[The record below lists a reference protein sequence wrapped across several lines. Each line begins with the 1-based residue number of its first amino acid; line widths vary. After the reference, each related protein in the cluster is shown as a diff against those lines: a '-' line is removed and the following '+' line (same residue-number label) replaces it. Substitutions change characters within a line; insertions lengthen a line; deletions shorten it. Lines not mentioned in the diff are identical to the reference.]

1 MKFRNGFVSNSSS
14 SSYILYGFFTED
26 LPEDVGKRFD
36 ENKSNDDVDCWDYV
50 YGYDNDIFGVSLAGW
65 EDTEVLT
72 GLDVTPDTLDTY
84 RKALKKAF
92 KEYFDYD
99 VPDDMFNIIATTYY
113 G

>member
-36 ENKSNDDVDCWDYV
+36 EKKVDESCWNYI
-50 YGYDNDIFGVSLAGW
+50 YGYDSDIFGVSLAGW
-65 EDTEVLT
+65 EATEVLT
-72 GLDVTPDTLDTY
+72 GLDITPDTMDTY
-84 RKALKKAF
+84 RKALKKVF

-99 VPDDMFNIIATTYY
+99 VPDDMFKLIGTTWYD